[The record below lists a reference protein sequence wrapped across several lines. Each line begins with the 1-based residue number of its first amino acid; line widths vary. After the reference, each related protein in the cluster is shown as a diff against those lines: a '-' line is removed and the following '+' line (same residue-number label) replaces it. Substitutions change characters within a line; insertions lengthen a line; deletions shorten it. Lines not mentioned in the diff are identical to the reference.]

1 MQDSIFTT
9 ELPLIKTDEELE
21 QIKLLYSDYNTY
33 FIASGC
39 IKERREKFNK
49 LWRSF
54 KPLADKHFL
63 SDIKK
68 HFHQRT
74 WEMYFGNILLGKN
87 LFIKSK
93 NEGPDF
99 IVNKNI
105 YIECVTCEKGD
116 KNKPDSVPE
125 MYVACNSN
133 EMQVQDVPTDE
144 MILRITNS
152 LKEKAIKQYD
162 KWKNKDWFNEEAL
175 FIIAINTGD
184 LGHVEDSNMPNVIK
198 ALFGFRFMQ
207 INLKNG
213 KTNYSHRNKIE
224 KSNKKPVSVN
234 YFINNDFN
242 FVSGVLFSNKAVL
255 NHPANIGDD
264 CIFINNPFAKYPV
277 DKSFA
282 KLFNNWHAKTENNG
296 IKLTKNY

>member
-9 ELPLIKTDEELE
+9 ELPIIKTDKGLE
-21 QIKLLYSDYNTY
+21 QVKLLYPNYDPY

-39 IKERREKFNK
+39 IEERRKKFNK
-49 LWRSF
+49 LWQTF
-54 KPLADKHFL
+54 KPLADKCFL

-74 WEMYFGNILLGKN
+74 WEMYFGNVLLDKK
-87 LFIKSK
+87 LFIKSENK
-93 NEGPDF
+93 GPDF
-99 IVNKNI
+99 IVNENI
-105 YIECVTCEKGD
+105 YIECVACTKGD
-116 KNKPDSVPE
+116 KNNSDSVPE
-125 MYVACNSN
+125 MYVARNPN
-133 EMQVQDVPTDE
+133 QVQVQDVPTDK

-152 LKEKAIKQYD
+152 IKEKATKQYSR
-162 KWKNKDWFNEEAL
+162 WKNKNWFNKKAL

-184 LGHVEDSNMPNVIK
+184 LDHVEDSNMPNSIK
-198 ALFGFRFMQ
+198 ALFGFQFMQ

-213 KTNYSHRNKIE
+213 KKNYSHRNKID
-224 KSNKKPVSVN
+224 KFNKNPVPVN
-234 YFINNDFN
+234 HFISDKFS
-242 FVSGVLFSNKAVL
+242 FVSGVLFSNKSVL

-264 CIFINNPFAKYPV
+264 CIFVNNPFAKYSV

-282 KLFNNWHAKTENNG
+282 KLFNNWYAETENGG

>member
-9 ELPLIKTDEELE
+9 ELPIIRTDKELE
-21 QIKLLYSDYNTY
+21 QIKSLYPNYDTY
-33 FIASGC
+33 FVASGC
-39 IKERREKFNK
+39 IKKRREKFNK

-87 LFIKSK
+87 LFIESK

-105 YIECVTCEKGD
+105 YIECVACEKGD

-125 MYVACNSN
+125 MHVACNPN

-152 LKEKAIKQYD
+152 LEEKAIKKYD
-162 KWKNKDWFNEEAL
+162 KWKNKNWFNKKAP
-175 FIIAINTGD
+175 FIIAINTED
-184 LGHVEDSNMPNVIK
+184 LGHVEDSSMPNVVK
-198 ALFGFRFMQ
+198 ALFGFQFMQ

-213 KTNYSHRNKIE
+213 KTNYSYRNKIE
-224 KSNKKPVSVN
+224 KSNKSPISVN

-242 FVSGVLFSNKAVL
+242 FVSGVLFSNKTVL
-255 NHPANIGDD
+255 NHPDNIGDD
-264 CIFINNPFAKYPV
+264 CIFVNNPFAEYSV
-277 DKSFA
+277 DKSFT
-282 KLFNNWHAKTENNG
+282 KLFNNWYAETENNG